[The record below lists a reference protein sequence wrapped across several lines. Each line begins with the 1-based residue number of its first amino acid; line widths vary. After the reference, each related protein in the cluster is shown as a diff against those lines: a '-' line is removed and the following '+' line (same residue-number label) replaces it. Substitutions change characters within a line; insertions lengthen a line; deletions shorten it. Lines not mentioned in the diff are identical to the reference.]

1 MKTRTLLCIVA
12 VIWAACI
19 GQVLTGCGTTQTT
32 PQASHSATAIAYLSF
47 ADVLTVTRAAYAAE
61 LDQYNLGKVSERD
74 QADIDKAWNAFRAA
88 YSIALEAAQMDKT
101 QITPQNV
108 KKLSDD
114 LLTLIG
120 AL

>member
-1 MKTRTLLCIVA
+1 MKLKTLLALTLVA
-12 VIWAACI
+12 IAVMLAP
-19 GQVLTGCGTTQTT
+19 GCATNTTT

-61 LDQYNLGKVSERD
+61 LDQYNLGKISERD

-108 KKLSDD
+108 RKLSDD